1 MASVVI
7 AEDSPNLR
15 LCLALHL
22 QLGGHEVR
30 AAGNGVGALALIAQ
44 QRPDLVILDLN
55 MPDLDGLAAATCLRE
70 DPATADLLLVLTS
83 GTHRGDLERTGCL
96 AAFDAFL
103 PKPYEMAR
111 LWELVNELTSSR
123 CGLPH

>member
-30 AAGNGVGALALIAQ
+30 AAGDGLGALALIAE

-55 MPDLDGLAAATCLRE
+55 MPDLDGLAAVTRLRD
-70 DPATADLLLVLTS
+70 DPTTADLSVVLTS
-83 GTHRGDLERTGCL
+83 GTHAGDLERAGTL
-96 AAFDAFL
+96 ALFDGFL
-103 PKPYEMAR
+103 PKPYEMADLWR
-111 LWELVNELTSSR
+111 LVDTLTSSR
-123 CGLPH
+123 CSLPH